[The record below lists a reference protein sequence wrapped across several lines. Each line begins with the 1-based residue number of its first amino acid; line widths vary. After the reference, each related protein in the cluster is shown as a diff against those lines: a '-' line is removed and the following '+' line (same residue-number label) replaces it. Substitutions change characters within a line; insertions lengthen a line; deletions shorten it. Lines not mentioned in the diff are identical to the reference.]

1 MAYYISTITLPNN
14 NQYEIKDASA
24 WNQIYSLWD
33 TISVGNLE
41 LVVLSG
47 TQNLPTAN
55 ADTMGKIY
63 LKPDNTHDPSANDI
77 YDEYI
82 TIDLKSGS
90 PRYKW
95 EKIGNTDVNLSNYS
109 LKTHKHT
116 VDSHIYTPAGT
127 ISTPTFSGNSL
138 TSSGTFKPSGTI
150 AINASTSRTSQVST
164 TTSGTATY
172 TPTGTVSQPTFTGN
186 SGTVTVSGS
195 IGSLSGTANT
205 DSSGSHFH
213 TLGGTTKY
221 LHSVKVPKTFG
232 TTSVLTNVSTSKLAT
247 TSIKGIKGTDTINS
261 SYTLNKSS
269 YGSASGWSS
278 GTASSWSFTVGS
290 GTETLIISGGNGTT
304 PSLTINN
311 VSVGTSLTAGGSKT
325 FAIAADSS
333 TIVATGSLDING
345 DGSAVAVG
353 NGSNASVY
361 SSIISTSDSFTA
373 DTTSIS
379 GTAFVSALD
388 ATTGTDGAHIHSG
401 TFTINAGSIES
412 TGTFT
417 PSGTVSTP
425 TFTGTGVRQTVT
437 INQIPT
443 QFGFTGNEVSI
454 YVSGTPSGTV
464 STPTFS
470 GTQTTLPHIVSVAT
484 ND

>member
-1 MAYYISTITLPNN
+1 MAYYISTITLPNCST
-14 NQYEIKDASA
+14 YDIKDASA

-33 TISVGNLE
+33 TLSVGNLE

-47 TQNLPTAN
+47 TQNLPTAS
-55 ADTMGKIY
+55 ADPMGKIY

-109 LKTHKHT
+109 LKTHTHT
-116 VDSHIYTPAGT
+116 VDAHVYTPSGA
-127 ISTPTFSGNSL
+127 ISTPTFSGSLL
-138 TSSGTFKPSGTI
+138 TSSVSFTPSGNI
-150 AINASTSRTSQVST
+150 AINTSTNRTAQVVT
-164 TTSGTATY
+164 TTSGTGARTY
-172 TPTGTVSQPTFTGN
+172 TPSGTISQPTFTGTAGDV
-186 SGTVTVSGS
+186 SVFGT

-221 LHSVKVPKTFG
+221 LHSVKVSKTFG
-232 TTSVLTNVSTSKLAT
+232 TTSVLTNVSTSNLVT
-247 TSIKGIKGTDTINS
+247 TSIRGVTGTDTINS

-290 GTETLIISGGNGTT
+290 GTETLVISGSNSTT
-304 PSLTINN
+304 PSLTINT
-311 VSVGTSLTAGGSKT
+311 VSVGTSLTANTPKT
-325 FAIAADSS
+325 FAIAAESS
-333 TIVATGSLDING
+333 TTVATGSLASNG
-345 DGSAVAVG
+345 TGSTIAVG
-353 NGSNASVY
+353 NGSTANVY
-361 SSIISTSDSFTA
+361 SSIISTADSFTA

-417 PSGTVSTP
+417 PSGTISP
-425 TFTGTGVRQTVT
+425 L
-437 INQIPT
+437 
-443 QFGFTGNEVSI
+443 
-454 YVSGTPSGTV
+454 
-464 STPTFS
+464 TFS
-470 GTQTTLPHIVSVAT
+470 GTETTLSHTVSEAI
-484 ND
+484 